1 MMDGVFWLACGFS
14 CVWVYIFL
22 GRLGFFLGSFWGLGS
37 LVLVARVWC
46 LLDRICRMWSCL
58 YHSNM
63 KFINSKL
70 MVLLELCGV
79 NTGGNR

>member
-1 MMDGVFWLACGFS
+1 MAAFFACADFK

-22 GRLGFFLGSFWGLGS
+22 GRLGLLFFLRSFWGLGS

-58 YHSNM
+58 YRSNM
-63 KFINSKL
+63 KFINSQY
-70 MVLLELCGV
+70 GFA
-79 NTGGNR
+79 